1 MRFPE
6 ATDGSFGR
14 LHFGNAPLTDARRT
28 ARLIRAADQIL
39 TRPAGTLPQKL
50 PDPYQL
56 DALYRLL
63 AAPDVTHAAVLQTH
77 CQLTHRRMAE
87 ATDAVILVLHDD
99 TLLDFSGLQVDGLG
113 PIGDGNGRGSWP
125 IRPWP

>member
-14 LHFGNAPLTDARRT
+14 LHFGDALLTDVRRT
-28 ARLIRAADQIL
+28 ARLIRVADPIL
-39 TRPAGTLPQKL
+39 ARPAGTLPQKL

-56 DALYRLL
+56 DALDRLL
-63 AAPDVTHAAVLQTH
+63 SSPDVTHSAVLQAH
-77 CQLTHRRMAE
+77 CRLTHRRMAE

-99 TLLDFSGLQVDGLG
+99 ALLDFSGLRVVHHAERRTLTDRTA
-113 PIGDGNGRGSWP
+113 DSE
-125 IRPWP
+125 RPR

>member
-63 AAPDVTHAAVLQTH
+63 AAPDANSP
-77 CQLTHRRMAE
+77 
-87 ATDAVILVLHDD
+87 TD
-99 TLLDFSGLQVDGLG
+99 G
-113 PIGDGNGRGSWP
+113 WP
-125 IRPWP
+125 RAPMR